1 MRTLFQSFVAVI
13 ALSFN
18 AGADEPKPQ
27 PSIRGT
33 ASLMREAQSIAWSL
47 HPGERVARPY
57 RPGSSTK
64 ARPSPRRFPDERSNQ
79 RGTRPV

>member
-1 MRTLFQSFVAVI
+1 
-13 ALSFN
+13 
-18 AGADEPKPQ
+18 
-27 PSIRGT
+27 
-33 ASLMREAQSIAWSL
+33 MREAQSIAWSL